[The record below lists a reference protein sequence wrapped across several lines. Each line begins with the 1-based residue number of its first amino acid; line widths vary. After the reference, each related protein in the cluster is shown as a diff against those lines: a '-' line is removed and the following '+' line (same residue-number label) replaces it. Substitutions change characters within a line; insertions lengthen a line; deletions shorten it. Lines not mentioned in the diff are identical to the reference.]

1 MHRAEF
7 PRMELQIS
15 RKFHRQGRQWCGHP
29 LHSSV
34 SRAERQRCV
43 RKHFQASQH
52 QNKPHCEIFNDDD
65 CTGFRMAVTNYYQIQ
80 FNVDYLPPVTYKW
93 FCEVVGRQ
101 IRKAISITQKTEND
115 NVKSEI
121 RKALGL

>member
-1 MHRAEF
+1 MV
-7 PRMELQIS
+7 I
-15 RKFHRQGRQWCGHP
+15 
-29 LHSSV
+29 
-34 SRAERQRCV
+34 
-43 RKHFQASQH
+43 
-52 QNKPHCEIFNDDD
+52 
-65 CTGFRMAVTNYYQIQ
+65 TNYYQIQ
-80 FNVDYLPPVTYKW
+80 FNVDYLLPDTYKW